1 MFPLPSSFF
10 VLFSW
15 CRLGPSIDHNGLN
28 FFCHGFV
35 KQWYS
40 FLKTRHLRAHL
51 LQIIIRPHV
60 CLWRLR
66 LLWLLNNQRSLL
78 FSLYWW
84 WRSRFYR
91 WFLDLLGF
99 IGTTYAI
106 SSSSRLSALGSL
118 SEPELPSSSPPLVIF
133 INCLFYVNSCSKS
146 SALNKL

>member
-1 MFPLPSSFF
+1 MLISMFPLPSSFF

-91 WFLDLLGF
+91 WFLDLLRLHRNNLRHLF
-99 IGTTYAI
+99 FFEIVGTGLTVRARAAI
-106 SSSSRLSALGSL
+106 VFATTRN
-118 SEPELPSSSPPLVIF
+118 F
-133 INCLFYVNSCSKS
+133 YQLFVLC
-146 SALNKL
+146 